1 MEYLFEIKNLCENRM
16 VRPKKEINWDIVE
29 KLIECQCSA
38 NEIAG
43 KFRINHDTFYRR
55 FKDEYGESYQDYQST
70 IQSAGLAD
78 LRAMLH
84 AKALNNNAPGNSNIL
99 IFLAKTLLG
108 MKESEIEIQK
118 APNQSDIDKDHLI
131 MNLQN
136 KIAQLEEYGHQ
147 SEAK

>member
-1 MEYLFEIKNLCENRM
+1 M
-16 VRPKKEINWDIVE
+16 VRPKKEINWDVVE
-29 KLIECQCSA
+29 KLMECQSTA

-55 FKDEYGESYQDYQST
+55 FKEEYGESYQDYQAT
-70 IQSAGLAD
+70 IQAAGLAD

-84 AKALNNNAPGNSNIL
+84 AKALNNKAPGNSNLL

-108 MKESEIEIQK
+108 MKETEIEVHK

-131 MNLQN
+131 MRLQN
-136 KIAQLEEYGHQ
+136 KICQLENKDGNKSQTE
-147 SEAK
+147 